1 MKQMMA
7 EEESGVPAVEVPE
20 LEVEQQV
27 SQGDWVDSA
36 DGYQSCTVG

>member
-1 MKQMMA
+1 MA

-36 DGYQSCTVG
+36 DDYQSCTVGL